1 LVQVLVGLKFVS
13 KLSVVFFG
21 VVLLTMASFYM
32 GLFLAPK
39 GGRPEELTGLSW
51 STFKSNWG
59 PGYEKGVNFPVALSV
74 FFPCYTG
81 ILRWEE
87 LL

>member
-1 LVQVLVGLKFVS
+1 MLVGLKFVS
-13 KLSVVFFG
+13 KLSIVFFG

-39 GGRPEELTGLSW
+39 GGRSPGLTGLSW
-51 STFKSNWG
+51 KTFKSNWG
-59 PGYEKGVNFPVALSV
+59 PGYESGVNFPVALSV

-81 ILRWEE
+81 ILR
-87 LL
+87 